1 MKKIMFVL
9 MLLAGMLAHGQ
20 IDTIAFGERLPYL
33 YYWDTNWIDSKCLL
47 HPTCSSP
54 QLYVLSYTTAE
65 GWLSR
70 GDAFWG
76 RVCFTDTPLKIIGI
90 AGLADVY
97 PSTVCVVDTVLSD
110 RLPEYFQL
118 YQMGGE
124 NYTDCTLLAETQW
137 DTVTPQHCMSFI
149 IPGNLTFTYEQ
160 DSSYFKLRETYFEK
174 PVIVHDTFCVGGTTH
189 NNLAH
194 GYDTDLFPDGPSQGY
209 SWARYIPS
217 TYAFL
222 EKWGYFGDCPH
233 YPPDPPYFIVKYFHP
248 YISYDNPNG
257 AYGPNN
263 VYDTTSFQRIYP
275 PIRNHGMPNEF
286 WLGFFAIFDTDFV
299 YDACMGVTT
308 TGLYVEAVDTLGNV
322 TLAWDD
328 SGVELW
334 QVSVAPEG
342 VEADNGMLFNT
353 AINYMQVSGLERGR
367 WYSASVRTLCDS
379 VLYGFW
385 SSPVLFYLPV
395 RFDTCDAPTWLHVTA
410 LDSAMA
416 TLAWDSSDAQAWEV
430 EMGLTELGMMGGQTT
445 TLLTN
450 SIQKSGLYCD
460 AWYWARVRAQCDTD
474 FWSEWTDTIHF
485 YVPMHHPEEILNPIE
500 QSTYLMPN
508 PAREEVT
515 VMSSFRV
522 KAVELYGSDG
532 KLLQQKEVNAVGT
545 TLDLKGL
552 PAGIYFVRVVTT
564 AGMTTKRLVI
574 E

>member
-1 MKKIMFVL
+1 MKNILLIAALIVGLAAQAQTPVL
-9 MLLAGMLAHGQ
+9 E
-20 IDTIAFGERLPYL
+20 FGERLPNL
-33 YYWDTNWIDSKCLL
+33 YYWDSNWFDYKVMNHWTDNCTLWMGYFGTPGDNNANTGWCMAASFNGRACLA
-47 HPTCSSP
+47 T
-54 QLYVLSYTTAE
+54 E
-65 GWLSR
+65 
-70 GDAFWG
+70 
-76 RVCFTDTPLKIIGI
+76 PLKVIGI
-90 AGLADVY
+90 AA
-97 PSTVCVVDTVLSD
+97 
-110 RLPEYFQL
+110 
-118 YQMGGE
+118 
-124 NYTDCTLLAETQW
+124 
-137 DTVTPQHCMSFI
+137 
-149 IPGNLTFTYEQ
+149 LT
-160 DSSYFKLRETYFEK
+160 RRG
-174 PVIVHDTFCVGGTTH
+174 VGGTTMH
-189 NNLAH
+189 ETMAEEYFRLYQMERDSMYFKGEVRFDTIQPQYIMKILRDTNLYPTLSKFVEFNLYLAYLDTPVVVYDTFVVGGTTFGNLFH
-194 GYDTDLFPDGPSQGY
+194 GYDSIEFPNDWQQYVLAYEYQPVFYMTFMRMGEQLPLYPQNPAFGMVRHYATTDML
-209 SWARYIPS
+209 
-217 TYAFL
+217 
-222 EKWGYFGDCPH
+222 
-233 YPPDPPYFIVKYFHP
+233 
-248 YISYDNPNG
+248 DNSG
-257 AYGPNN
+257 GFMF
-263 VYDTTSFQRIYP
+263 DTTKFYKYP
-275 PIRNHGMPNEF
+275 FNGQEI
-286 WLGFFAIFDTDFV
+286 WLPFFAIYDTNFV
-299 YDACMGVTT
+299 YEACVGVASTGLQVEGMDTTGVT
-308 TGLYVEAVDTLGNV
+308 LS
-322 TLAWDD
+322 WDD
-328 SGVELW
+328 SGVEQW

-508 PAREEVT
+508 PAQEEVT
-515 VMSSFRV
+515 VASSFRV
-522 KAVELYGSDG
+522 KVVELYGADG
-532 KLLQQKEVNAVGT
+532 KLLQHKEVNAVGT

-552 PAGIYFVRVVTT
+552 PAGLYFVRVVTT
-564 AGMTTKRLVI
+564 AGMTTKRLVV